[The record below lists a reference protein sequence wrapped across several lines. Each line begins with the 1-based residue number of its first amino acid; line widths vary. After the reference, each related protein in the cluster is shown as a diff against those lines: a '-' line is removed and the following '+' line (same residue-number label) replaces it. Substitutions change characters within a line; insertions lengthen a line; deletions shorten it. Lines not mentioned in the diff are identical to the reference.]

1 MALLAVRSFL
11 LFNLASFA
19 AAHTAESCE
28 EPVSLLQNDLKS
40 VQRRIAVKH
49 HGEDS
54 CQCLNWKQTYDS
66 GAVLCGEGLELTSS
80 VFAAEGGPK
89 LTAAQWIA
97 MMHSPTKSLP
107 FKDWNEEICVHL
119 LNNYDDNKCIRGGGY
134 MDSEFFGQAW
144 CYVSRQC
151 GGQSLAVNGTQAPA
165 NAPQVS
171 AKFCEN
177 GTDPFLGAMAPPEL
191 FEYGKRM
198 GLEVPDDLV
207 RLAYPID
214 GEWFWKDRAQQEWKM
229 DELMAQGVPTVMDE
243 SGELIKDKVIVFG
256 EKVYKMRSH
265 GKFQTSYGIERANN
279 YTWDLELVDREAMGS
294 VAEWKMHKLGE
305 VASRIGIFH

>member
-49 HGEDS
+49 HDEAS

-66 GAVLCGEGLELTSS
+66 EALLCGEGLELTTG
-80 VFAAEGGPK
+80 VFEDSGYV
-89 LTAAQWIA
+89 LTAEEWIDK
-97 MMHSPTKSLP
+97 MHNPTKRFGAWRS
-107 FKDWNEEICVHL
+107 FHKEMCDHL
-119 LNNYDDNKCIRGGGY
+119 FRNYDDNKCVRAGS
-134 MDSEFFGQAW
+134 DQSALQWFGESW

-151 GGQSLAVNGTQAPA
+151 DSPGLMAVYDTQAPA

-171 AKFCEN
+171 VKYCAE
-177 GTDPFLGAMAPPEL
+177 GTDSMLGDMAPQEL

-198 GLEVPDDLV
+198 GIELPGDLV
-207 RLAYPID
+207 KLAYPI
-214 GEWFWKDRAQQEWKM
+214 ERSFFWEDRALHETDLAKLRARGQPVVI
-229 DELMAQGVPTVMDE
+229 DG
-243 SGELIKDKVIVFG
+243 SGELITDKVIIFGDKVF
-256 EKVYKMRSH
+256 KMKTH
-265 GKFQTSYGIERANN
+265 GKFRSTFPMQPTND
-279 YTWDLELVDREAMGS
+279 YTWDLELLDSEAMTKA
-294 VAEWKMHKLGE
+294 VEIPH
-305 VASRIGIFH
+305 

>member
-66 GAVLCGEGLELTSS
+66 GALLCGEGFELSSS
-80 VFAAEGGPK
+80 VFTKAGPK
-89 LTAAQWIA
+89 VTAPKWLA
-97 MMHSPTKSLP
+97 MMHSPTERLAT
-107 FKDWNEEICVHL
+107 FKDWHEEMCVHF

-134 MDSEFFGQAW
+134 IQSEISQRTW

-151 GGQSLAVNGTQAPA
+151 VNASHAVDGTQAPA

-171 AKFCEN
+171 VKFCED
-177 GTDPFLGAMAPPEL
+177 GTDPRLGDMAPQEL

-198 GLEVPDDLV
+198 GIEMPGDFV

-214 GEWFWKDRAQQEWKM
+214 RDFFWEDRAQSAKM
-229 DELMAQGVPTVMDE
+229 MLHALEFGKPFVVDGR
-243 SGELIKDKVIVFG
+243 GELIKDKVIIYGDTAF
-256 EKVYKMRSH
+256 KMRSH
-265 GKFQTSYGIERANN
+265 GKFQTADGVEHANN
-279 YTWDLELVDREAMGS
+279 YTWDLDVEPLTLAGQ
-294 VAEWKMHKLGE
+294 
-305 VASRIGIFH
+305 